1 MNTEPRELRADARE
15 NRLRI
20 LAAATDAIEQHGTM
34 ASLNEIAKRAGVGPG
49 TLYRHFPS
57 REALL
62 AEVLA
67 TWVTRVREAAE
78 SAPVRNGE
86 DLVDWLGRLAGIA
99 SGYRGLAASMAASM
113 DDEFSPLRH
122 AHRASLEAN
131 TLVFQRA
138 REAGLIDHPVNSGTV
153 ARLVTGVAMVAE
165 QAHLPPE
172 HVRDMLQ
179 VILDGLIA
187 HRG

>member
-1 MNTEPRELRADARE
+1 MSPEPRELRADARE

-20 LAAATDAIEQHGTM
+20 LAVATDVIEQQGTM
-34 ASLNEIAKRAGVGPG
+34 ASLNEIARRAGVGPG
-49 TLYRHFPS
+49 TLYRHFPT
-57 REALL
+57 RESLL

-67 TWVTRVREAAE
+67 TWVARVRETAE
-78 SAPVRNGE
+78 SAPVGTRE

-113 DDEFSPLRH
+113 NDESSPLRH

-131 TLVFQRA
+131 DLVFQRA
-138 REAGLIDHPVNSGTV
+138 REAGLIEHPVDSGTV
-153 ARLVTGVAMVAE
+153 ARLVTGVAMIAE

-172 HVRDMLQ
+172 QVRDMLQ
-179 VILDGLIA
+179 VVLDGLIA

>member
-1 MNTEPRELRADARE
+1 MGTGPHELRADARE

-20 LAAATDAIEQHGTM
+20 LAVATDVIEQQGTT

-67 TWVTRVREAAE
+67 TWVTRVEDAAE
-78 SAPVRNGE
+78 SAPVRTRD

-113 DDEFSPLRH
+113 DDESSPLRH
-122 AHRASLEAN
+122 AHRASLAAN
-131 TLVFQRA
+131 TLVFERA
-138 REAGLIDHPVNSGTV
+138 REAGLIDHAVDSGTV

-165 QAHLPPE
+165 QAELPPDQ
-172 HVRDMLQ
+172 VRDMLR
-179 VILDGLIA
+179 VILDGLTA
-187 HRG
+187 RPA

>member
-1 MNTEPRELRADARE
+1 M
-15 NRLRI
+15 
-20 LAAATDAIEQHGTM
+20 ATDVIEQQGTS

-67 TWVTRVREAAE
+67 TWVARVQEAAG
-78 SAPVRNGE
+78 SAPVRTLD
-86 DLVDWLGRLAGIA
+86 DLVDWLGRLSGIA

-113 DDEFSPLRH
+113 DDETSPLRE

-131 TLVFQRA
+131 TLVFRRA
-138 REAGLIDHPVNSGTV
+138 REAGLIDHDVDSGTV

-165 QAHLPPE
+165 QGDLPPE
-172 HVRDMLQ
+172 QVRDMLR

-187 HRG
+187 HSG